1 MTMRT
6 GTCPTCGYKQKR
18 SNPQNKRYWE
28 LLHLISENIR
38 LENGTFSPES
48 WHVYFKL
55 RFIGG
60 DDYKLPSG
68 ETIVRPRSSADLDKA
83 HFNIYMN
90 QVEVWAA
97 EQGVYLPDME
107 EAA

>member
-1 MTMRT
+1 MRT
-6 GTCPTCGYKQKR
+6 SNGTCPTCGYKQKR

-48 WHVYFKL
+48 WHKYFCM
-55 RFIGG
+55 RFIGCEEF
-60 DDYKLPSG
+60 KLPSG
-68 ETIVRPRSSADLDKA
+68 EIILQPMSSSALDVA
-83 HFNIYMN
+83 QFNVFTTN
-90 QVEVWAA
+90 AEVWAA
-97 EQGVYLPDME
+97 EQGVYLPDLE